1 MRGAIAAC
9 ALSALICGFASA
21 ALPPAASASEPS
33 YVAMGDSYTS
43 GPGLTPYAPESPP
56 ECGRSS
62 INYAHL
68 TAHALGLSLQDVSC
82 SGASRY
88 DFTAAQ
94 YSDQPPQFDAL
105 SESTEVVSVGMGGN
119 DNDIFGRIASGCAE
133 TDSSDTHDRGAP
145 CKRKYGKEET
155 EAIKKDAAPY
165 TAAIAEIHTL
175 APHAKVFIM
184 GAPDIASSSGRGCFE
199 TVPWTTADF
208 HWINTIE
215 HKFIEMLQ
223 KAAKADGYTY
233 VELSSASVGH
243 DVCEPLGTR
252 WVEPLIDPADGAA
265 LHPNALGQ
273 EHDALALES
282 AMREAGIA

>member
-1 MRGAIAAC
+1 MKAVTAAC
-9 ALSALICGFASA
+9 ALSTILCVLLTAGA
-21 ALPPAASASEPS
+21 PAASASEPS

-56 ECGRSS
+56 ECARSS

-68 TAHALGLSLQDVSC
+68 TASALGLSLKDVSC

-94 YSDQPPQFDAL
+94 YPDQPPQFDAL
-105 SESTEVVSVGMGGN
+105 SESTEVVTVGMGGN
-119 DNDIFGRIASGCAE
+119 DNDIFGRIAGGCEE
-133 TDSSDTHDRGAP
+133 TDHGDTHDRGAP

-165 TAAIAEIHTL
+165 TAAIAQIHTL
-175 APHAKVFIM
+175 APHAKVFIV

-199 TVPWTTADF
+199 TVPWSTADF
-208 HWINTIE
+208 HWVNTIE
-215 HKFIEMLQ
+215 RKFTAMLQ
-223 KAAKADGYTY
+223 KAAEQDGYTY
-233 VELSSASVGH
+233 VDFSSASVGH
-243 DVCEPLGTR
+243 DACEPLGTR

-273 EHDALALES
+273 EHDALALEA
-282 AMREAGIA
+282 AMREAGI